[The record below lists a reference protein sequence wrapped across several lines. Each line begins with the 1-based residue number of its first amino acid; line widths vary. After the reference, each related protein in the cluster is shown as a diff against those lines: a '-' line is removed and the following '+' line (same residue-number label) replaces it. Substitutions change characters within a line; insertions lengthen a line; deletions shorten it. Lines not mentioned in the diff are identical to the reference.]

1 MRAALKADP
10 SLAETNNSDSN
21 DEVVDPSTTNDV
33 KIKAKKK
40 KIIKKGKKNVDFEIV
55 FKGQDGVV
63 TSYKDNEDEAAVLPK
78 KKKKVKEGKIQSEE
92 TLEMLM
98 NALKPQSTGA

>member
-1 MRAALKADP
+1 MKKP
-10 SLAETNNSDSN
+10 NN
-21 DEVVDPSTTNDV
+21 
-33 KIKAKKK
+33 KKD
-40 KIIKKGKKNVDFEIV
+40 IDFEIM

-63 TSYKDNEDEAAVLPK
+63 TSYKNEDEVVPK

-98 NALKPQSTGA
+98 NALKPQSAAQGQRKKLKIVQ

>member
-1 MRAALKADP
+1 MKKP
-10 SLAETNNSDSN
+10 NN
-21 DEVVDPSTTNDV
+21 
-33 KIKAKKK
+33 KKD
-40 KIIKKGKKNVDFEIV
+40 IDFEIM

-63 TSYKDNEDEAAVLPK
+63 TSYKNEDEVVPK

-98 NALKPQSTGA
+98 NALKPQSAVQGQRKKLKIVQ